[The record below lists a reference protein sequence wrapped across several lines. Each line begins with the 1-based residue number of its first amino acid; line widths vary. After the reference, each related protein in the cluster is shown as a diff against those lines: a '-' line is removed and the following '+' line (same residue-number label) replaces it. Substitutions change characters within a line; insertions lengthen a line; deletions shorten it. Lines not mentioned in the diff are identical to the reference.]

1 MDSRINAI
9 KDRIRGLINRN
20 KQIDAELENNAQES
34 KKEIL
39 NAEKEQNNN
48 ELRKQRSDRYELQQ
62 ISEDTEF
69 MKKCCLYL
77 QKLGIVKSQHQ
88 FCTEFLNK
96 SQHYLAMVIC
106 ENRRPAIDAVHN
118 LVKNLNELYA
128 LYEEFD
134 NKEAINRNLYYLI
147 DRGQQIITKR
157 ILKYL

>member
-69 MKKCCLYL
+69 MKKMLF
-77 QKLGIVKSQHQ
+77 V
-88 FCTEFLNK
+88 F
-96 SQHYLAMVIC
+96 
-106 ENRRPAIDAVHN
+106 
-118 LVKNLNELYA
+118 
-128 LYEEFD
+128 
-134 NKEAINRNLYYLI
+134 
-147 DRGQQIITKR
+147 TKVR
-157 ILKYL
+157 DCKKPTSILHRVLK